1 MVGCREVPGG
11 EIRVELSTGRRLA
24 VDYVVLATGYKPD
37 MRKVP
42 YLSGVVDRL
51 ELADGFPVL
60 DEHFQSSLP
69 GLFITGFPATR
80 DFGPFFGFVR
90 GCPEAATRVVLL
102 ETVVWCVVA
111 IGLVI
116 FDWRFWRGPAPA
128 PATVQPAYGG
138 ESRVR

>member
-80 DFGPFFGFVR
+80 DFGPFFGFVG
-90 GCPEAATRVVLL
+90 GCPVAATNR
-102 ETVVWCVVA
+102 T
-111 IGLVI
+111 
-116 FDWRFWRGPAPA
+116 
-128 PATVQPAYGG
+128 PATCRPAAGTAGPVPRRGRGRRGG
-138 ESRVR
+138 DGRATAGRCGGSS

>member
-42 YLSGVVDRL
+42 HLSGVVDRL

-60 DEHFQSSLP
+60 DDHMYVGVESP
-69 GLFITGFPATR
+69 EDVNEPAEITCGR
-80 DFGPFFGFVR
+80 DF
-90 GCPEAATRVVLL
+90 
-102 ETVVWCVVA
+102 
-111 IGLVI
+111 LV
-116 FDWRFWRGPAPA
+116 G
-128 PATVQPAYGG
+128 
-138 ESRVR
+138 